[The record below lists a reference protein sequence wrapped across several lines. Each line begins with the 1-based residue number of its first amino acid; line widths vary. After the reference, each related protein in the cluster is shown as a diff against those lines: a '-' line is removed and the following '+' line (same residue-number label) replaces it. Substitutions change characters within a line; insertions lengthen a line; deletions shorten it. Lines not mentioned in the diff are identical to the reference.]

1 MNNQQILKPTYVLFV
16 LEGIRNAVFKQLF
29 LGPAMFETPF
39 LHNFLF
45 ENVLKSTKSQVLKS
59 WERHSTWPHRDAF
72 QNTQLPC
79 FVKGEIMGY
88 KAANGGRERSG
99 TQDTML
105 KEKKTVLTWCMVPSI
120 STGTMKSALLIG

>member
-1 MNNQQILKPTYVLFV
+1 MSNQQILKPTYVLFV

-59 WERHSTWPHRDAF
+59 
-72 QNTQLPC
+72 
-79 FVKGEIMGY
+79 
-88 KAANGGRERSG
+88 
-99 TQDTML
+99 
-105 KEKKTVLTWCMVPSI
+105 
-120 STGTMKSALLIG
+120 